1 MVKVG
6 RLRTVEPTSMILFH
20 IAYPVEKRLPT
31 FVDGPVAEY
40 PRLLT
45 VGTLAQTGNVVA
57 EAVLLVSLELNHD
70 ISAR

>member
-6 RLRTVEPTSMILFH
+6 WLRTVEPTSMIFVKF
-20 IAYPVEKRLPT
+20 AYPVEKRLPT
-31 FVDGPVAEY
+31 FVDGPVAEH

-45 VGTLAQTGNVVA
+45 VVALAQTGKVVA
-57 EAVLLVSLELNHD
+57 GAVLVAGPTLHHG